1 MGAIVSEHGGIA
13 AGRTGGGGEGA
24 AETPAEAG
32 RKPSWARPAGPTAE
46 ERPETVQEPGAA
58 APGAADRLAKGRP
71 TPQPTPQPG
80 PGPDPVPATA
90 TVLAPDTPDAPKD
103 APGDPGGPD
112 DPDSPDDPD
121 TPDTPAAPD
130 RSARRRRR
138 TRRVLY
144 GALALLVAGAVLV
157 VGGSYLAFE
166 HYTGRVTRIP
176 NVFPT
181 NVPVADQPAASKG
194 GSENFLLV
202 GVDARSDLPTTGKD
216 AKAPEWK
223 PGAQRSD
230 TMMLVHLPADHKH
243 AYVVSL
249 PRDSWVNIPGHGSAK
264 LNAAFSWGGPP
275 LLIDTVQRL
284 TKVKIDHLAVIDW
297 SGFKQLTNAVGGVD
311 ITVDKTVSRRN
322 GPGGVWTA
330 GTHHMNGDDA
340 LDYVR
345 ERYGLPNGDLDR
357 THRQQNFLRA
367 VLAKM
372 LTGGTLANPLKLK
385 HTLDQFTSVVSV
397 DDKLSNGDLRGLVWN
412 MRGVRSSDMV
422 FMNAPVAGFDTIQ
435 KQSVVLL
442 DANGMSALWEAMR
455 NDTMTQY
462 IATNT
467 VDKLGSKVS

>member
-1 MGAIVSEHGGIA
+1 MAGNSDRPGIGEGTIPQHEQAESGPAPKAEGEAEPARAAVPGQGGAGAGTGAAWGAGPGAGTKAGAGTEPAAPA
-13 AGRTGGGGEGA
+13 AGEVPEAPEDPDAPDILEG
-24 AETPAEAG
+24 PD
-32 RKPSWARPAGPTAE
+32 
-46 ERPETVQEPGAA
+46 
-58 APGAADRLAKGRP
+58 APGAP
-71 TPQPTPQPG
+71 E
-80 PGPDPVPATA
+80 
-90 TVLAPDTPDAPKD
+90 
-103 APGDPGGPD
+103 
-112 DPDSPDDPD
+112 SPEP
-121 TPDTPAAPD
+121 PD
-130 RSARRRRR
+130 RRVRRRRR

-144 GALALLVAGAVLV
+144 AALILLCTGGLLVAGTGYWA
-157 VGGSYLAFE
+157 YE

-176 NVFPT
+176 NAFPT
-181 NVPVADQPAASKG
+181 NVPKAAQPPPSKD
-194 GSENFLLV
+194 GSQTFLLV

-249 PRDSWVNIPGHGSAK
+249 PRDSWVAIPGHGKAK

-297 SGFKQLTNAVGGVD
+297 SGFKKLTDAVGGVD

-345 ERYGLPNGDLDR
+345 ERYGLPRGDLDR

-367 VLAKM
+367 VLSKM
-372 LTGGTLANPLKLK
+372 LSGGTFSNPLKLK
-385 HTLDQFTSVVSV
+385 RTLDQVTSVVSV
-397 DDKLSNGDLRGLVWN
+397 DDRLSDGDLRGLVWN
-412 MRGVRSSDMV
+412 MRGVRSSDMT
-422 FMNAPVAGFDTIQ
+422 FMNAPIAGFDMIR

-442 DANGMSALWEAMR
+442 DPNGTSDLWEAIR
-455 NDTMTQY
+455 NDTMASY
-462 IATNT
+462 VATNT
-467 VDKLGSKVS
+467 IDKLGDKVS

>member
-1 MGAIVSEHGGIA
+1 VSDDDGIA
-13 AGRTGGGGEGA
+13 ARRTGGRGEGVADA
-24 AETPAEAG
+24 AEETTA
-32 RKPSWARPAGPTAE
+32 RRPSWAKEADPAE
-46 ERPETVQEPGAA
+46 EQQQPEPAAPPEPAVPGNPGGTGALD
-58 APGAADRLAKGRP
+58 APGAPD
-71 TPQPTPQPG
+71 
-80 PGPDPVPATA
+80 GPDDPGDPGAF
-90 TVLAPDTPDAPKD
+90 D
-103 APGDPGGPD
+103 APGDPEVPD
-112 DPDSPDDPD
+112 DPDGPDAPD
-121 TPDTPAAPD
+121 APETAPD

-144 GALALLVAGAVLV
+144 AALALLCAGVLLV
-157 VGGSYLAFE
+157 VGGGYLAFE
-166 HYTGRVTRIP
+166 HYTGRVSRIP
-176 NVFPT
+176 NAFPT
-181 NVPVADQPAASKG
+181 NVPAAEQPAPSKG

-230 TMMLVHLPADHKH
+230 TMMLLHIPADHKQ

-249 PRDSWVNIPGHGSAK
+249 PRDSWVTVPGHGKAK

-297 SGFKQLTNAVGGVD
+297 SGFKKLTDAVGGVD

-330 GTHHMNGDDA
+330 GTHHMDGDDA

-367 VLAKM
+367 VLSKM
-372 LTGGTLANPLKLK
+372 LSGGTLANPLKLK
-385 HTLDQFTSVVSV
+385 HTLDQFTDVVSV
-397 DDKLSNGDLRGLVWN
+397 DDKLSNGDLRDLVWN

-442 DANGMSALWEAMR
+442 DDNGSSALWEALR
-455 NDTMTQY
+455 NDTMKHY

-467 VDKLGSKVS
+467 VDKLGKNVS